1 MIPAPYLVA
10 LWIVGIVAGSVI
22 GTAIGQTI
30 YEGYL
35 K

>member
-1 MIPAPYLVA
+1 MIPAPWLVA
-10 LWIVGIVAGSVI
+10 LWIVGVTAGIFI
-22 GTAIGQTI
+22 GTTIGQTI

>member
-1 MIPAPYLVA
+1 MIPAPWFVA
-10 LWIVGIVAGSVI
+10 LWIVGVAVGGFI
-22 GTAIGQTI
+22 GGIIGQTI